1 MVTFFTV
8 KRRIFVMINTFVLQ
22 TLEKNMKYKEAKIEL
37 FQASSFRVDDI
48 EAFLANKD
56 IKHIIRVMGF
66 YRLPYRSQG
75 DSISISLPPQA
86 FHITVFDDDD
96 YKVNKTCLLGAVD
109 AIEEHIA
116 EGDESN
122 FTYLNV
128 KHGEFADSFTG
139 TIKKGETITNSSN
152 GTQCSGYKQDSRGD
166 INE

>member
-1 MVTFFTV
+1 
-8 KRRIFVMINTFVLQ
+8 
-22 TLEKNMKYKEAKIEL
+22 MKYKEEKIEL
-37 FQASSFRVDDI
+37 FQASSFSVDNI

-75 DSISISLPPQA
+75 DNISISLPPKA
-86 FHITVFDDDD
+86 FHITAFDDDD

-166 INE
+166 TNE

>member
-56 IKHIIRVMGF
+56 IKHIIQVMGF

-86 FHITVFDDDD
+86 FHITAFDDDD

-109 AIEEHIA
+109 AIEEHIV
-116 EGDESN
+116 EGDSSN
-122 FTYLNV
+122 FTYVNV
-128 KHGEFADSFTG
+128 KHGEFVDSYTG
-139 TIKKGETITNSSN
+139 TIKKGETITSSSN
-152 GTQCSGYKQDSRGD
+152 ATQCDGYQQDSRGD
-166 INE
+166 NDE